1 MNPSGGSNSSIL
13 LENIRRKRGT
23 KRVTWPFSP
32 SSERKHLMGR
42 RNGTSNFSLSLLERQ
57 KREKT
62 ILASFPFTVFSS
74 TATERMKFV
83 SISGLSTADP
93 QQRELLPPTCF
104 GLFSLS
110 LKEKRRKGIAS
121 GLFMGG
127 GRNLESQDRNS
138 SCGLS
143 FQGRRRDWIRMIRSM
158 IGRSSRSIFQKSQN
172 VSRVKLISGLFSP
185 MPEIGSPALN
195 SGTFPGHSFNP

>member
-1 MNPSGGSNSSIL
+1 MTRNPFGGWSSSIL
-13 LENIRRKRGT
+13 LENMRSKRVT
-23 KRVTWPFSP
+23 KRVIWPSSL

-42 RNGTSNFSLSLLERQ
+42 RNGISSSSLSLLERQ

-74 TATERMKFV
+74 TATGKMRFV

-93 QQRELLPPTCF
+93 QQRELIPPTCF
-104 GLFSLS
+104 GLSSLF
-110 LKEKRRKGIAS
+110 LKGRRRKGIAS
-121 GLFMGG
+121 GLFMGD

-143 FQGRRRDWIRMIRSM
+143 F
-158 IGRSSRSIFQKSQN
+158 
-172 VSRVKLISGLFSP
+172 
-185 MPEIGSPALN
+185 
-195 SGTFPGHSFNP
+195 